1 MSGLAL
7 SSKRG
12 QGRRER
18 LVALL
23 LVAVGSLGIFVPLAY
38 LVGGSLA
45 SKETIKTQPKSV
57 VPTEALHVTI
67 EGRDCFVYEVE
78 IAGVQRRM
86 AVVEKKGGTWVYA
99 DPDDP
104 SERYEADAAGPE
116 RRATRIALH
125 PENFATALAKSPFGR
140 YVLNTLVVM
149 LFATI
154 GTVASSVMVAYGF
167 ARFRL
172 KGMPILFMILLST
185 IMLPSQIT
193 LIPTF
198 VVFKWLGWYDTF
210 LPLIVPAF
218 FANAWDVFLF
228 RQFFMSIPKEL
239 DEAATIDGCGPLR
252 VLRHV
257 ILPQSL
263 PVIVTVTLST
273 AIYAW
278 NDFFNPL
285 VYLQSTDK
293 YTVAV
298 GLQNFSALYF
308 NQAHLQAAGALMML
322 LPPVIVFFFAQ
333 RYFIQG
339 TVVSGVKG

>member
-1 MSGLAL
+1 MSATAVA
-7 SSKRG
+7 SKRVLD
-12 QGRRER
+12 RRER
-18 LVALL
+18 LIALL
-23 LVAVGSLGIFVPLAY
+23 LVAVGSLGIFIPLAY

-45 SKETIKTQPKSV
+45 SKETIKTQPKAV
-57 VPTEALHVTI
+57 IPTEAMRVTI
-67 EGRDCFVYEVE
+67 EGQDCFVYDIE
-78 IAGVQRRM
+78 IKGVPRRM

-99 DPDDP
+99 NPDKP

-116 RRATRIALH
+116 RRATRTALH
-125 PENFATALAKSPFGR
+125 PENFGAALAKSPFGR
-140 YVLNTLVVM
+140 YILNTLVIM

-154 GTVASSVMVAYGF
+154 GTVASSVLVAYGF

-228 RQFFMSIPKEL
+228 RQFFMGIPKEL

-252 VLRHV
+252 VLGHV
-257 ILPQSL
+257 ILPQSV

-273 AIYAW
+273 AIYTW
-278 NDFFNPL
+278 NDFFSPL
-285 VYLQSTDK
+285 VYLQSPDR